1 MENLVSMDFDFM
13 DYIFLIDNSNF
24 SILYLFGYKKESI
37 SRIYSL

>member
-24 SILYLFGYKKESI
+24 SIFIFVSI
-37 SRIYSL
+37 